1 MPSIRTR
8 GGGEKKQ
15 RSYHYQTRRFSVV
28 WLIVFGPLQRNK
40 KTKTIVDPVHK
51 TLLALITITY
61 KIDMIIDKI
70 KVKFT
75 L

>member
-28 WLIVFGPLQRNK
+28 WLMLFGPLQRNK
-40 KTKTIVDPVHK
+40 KTKTIVDLVHR
-51 TLLALITITY
+51 LLALITITY